1 VVHCRMGGEEVSPE
15 RGIVTVMPGVEQE
28 KILGVQETVSKEAYV
43 VSLNSIAA
51 NRVNEYCEILSAR
64 RGVDGDK
71 LSRVKDFF
79 TSEDTLKKVVSLY
92 SDLLQEEYQITTEKQ
107 ACLTGHLSFVIER
120 AIDQHLDNPEQYVSH
135 GFDHSLR
142 VIENVNQIMSDIPE
156 VVQKVEDDYEITESE
171 AKFLLRNVALF
182 HDFGYPE
189 SESKQVGKTMHSVMG
204 ADIVSNGGVIVNG
217 QSFSVKEVF
226 LKILNSDRGG
236 LMFRDFRDSILMH
249 NADKIK
255 QFYDGKIITSK
266 GNFLFR
272 KDDVLTAYSLVE
284 DMGYKV
290 LGISIC
296 VDSQEAVEG
305 VRMQTLTRFIEMK
318 KLGRFIEIEDMAA
331 IPQIEVKETKK
342 RYKGRGFGSKN
353 QNKILGLEY
362 TNVVLVEEPLKAII
376 RLADNMDM
384 TAARLSA
391 IQKEFLFLAYNLAV
405 GDEKSSFYQE
415 NQEIELELKKVKEGR
430 SIGGLRE
437 IIVKHISEREVNRLR
452 DDLNSE
458 NSEQMIQLVTKG
470 KLDQFAQ
477 IQRDVLRVY
486 DVDECMAYWRKF
498 IVDEIALKPEIP
510 LIDEAT
516 KIEVK
521 KAVVK
526 LDSLQLRH
534 FGGCYA
540 VEEVQLSEKKIEI
553 KVDQDIFDGLNK
565 IRVKEE
571 IRTTTGLASYI
582 EMGVGEYQIRRMVE
596 ALRSVRIRE
605 DSGLSIYV
613 NDKVYFA
620 A

>member
-1 VVHCRMGGEEVSPE
+1 
-15 RGIVTVMPGVEQE
+15 
-28 KILGVQETVSKEAYV
+28 
-43 VSLNSIAA
+43 
-51 NRVNEYCEILSAR
+51 
-64 RGVDGDK
+64 
-71 LSRVKDFF
+71 
-79 TSEDTLKKVVSLY
+79 
-92 SDLLQEEYQITTEKQ
+92 
-107 ACLTGHLSFVIER
+107 
-120 AIDQHLDNPEQYVSH
+120 
-135 GFDHSLR
+135 
-142 VIENVNQIMSDIPE
+142 
-156 VVQKVEDDYEITESE
+156 
-171 AKFLLRNVALF
+171 
-182 HDFGYPE
+182 
-189 SESKQVGKTMHSVMG
+189 
-204 ADIVSNGGVIVNG
+204 
-217 QSFSVKEVF
+217 
-226 LKILNSDRGG
+226 
-236 LMFRDFRDSILMH
+236 
-249 NADKIK
+249 
-255 QFYDGKIITSK
+255 
-266 GNFLFR
+266 
-272 KDDVLTAYSLVE
+272 
-284 DMGYKV
+284 
-290 LGISIC
+290 
-296 VDSQEAVEG
+296 
-305 VRMQTLTRFIEMK
+305 
-318 KLGRFIEIEDMAA
+318 
-331 IPQIEVKETKK
+331 
-342 RYKGRGFGSKN
+342 
-353 QNKILGLEY
+353 
-362 TNVVLVEEPLKAII
+362 
-376 RLADNMDM
+376 
-384 TAARLSA
+384 
-391 IQKEFLFLAYNLAV
+391 LFLAYNLAV